1 MKLNIKTLCLAL
13 CCYILMF
20 SQTAFCIVRL
30 PLLVSDGMVLQ
41 RDTNILI
48 WGWADADEKITLS
61 FNGKTHNTTADSDG
75 KWKVMLS
82 TSEAGG
88 PYDME
93 INAVNQITLKNI
105 LIGDVWICSGQSN
118 MDLPMARVKDRYID
132 VIANSD
138 NPSIRR
144 FFVSKRYDFNTP
156 QEDLQSGCW
165 ESANPESI
173 LRFTATGYFF
183 AKALYEKY
191 KVPIGLIHASVG
203 GSPAQAWISED
214 ALKAFPEHLETAA
227 KFKDS
232 TYLNQIISKDK
243 TISDQWYNRLQ
254 QLDKGMATGE
264 KAWFDTTYEASNW
277 ATMDIPGYWA
287 DEDLGPVNGVVWFR
301 KEIDVPASM
310 TGKPARLLLGRI
322 VDSDSTYVNGKFV
335 GSVSYQYPPRKYD
348 IPADLLKPGKNIITI
363 RIVNNIGRGGFIPDK
378 PYQLSAEDQTID
390 LKGQWQYKL
399 GATMEPLQSKTFI
412 EWQPLGL
419 YNGMIAPLR
428 NYKIKGV
435 IWYQG
440 ESNTG
445 NPCEYQKLFP
455 ALIADWRQKWNQGD
469 FPFLY
474 VQLANFMQVNDQP
487 SESNWA
493 ELRQAQLK
501 TLAIPNTAMAVTID
515 IGEWNDI
522 HPLNKQDVGRR
533 LALAARKVAYGDNQ
547 VVYSGPIYKSMKI
560 DKNKIILTFSNTDG
574 GLVAK
579 GGGELEYFA
588 IAGEDKKFVWA
599 KAKIEGNKVI
609 VWNDN
614 ITHPAAVRY
623 AWADNPE
630 GANLYNKEGLPAS
643 PFETD

>member
-1 MKLNIKTLCLAL
+1 
-13 CCYILMF
+13 
-20 SQTAFCIVRL
+20 
-30 PLLVSDGMVLQ
+30 
-41 RDTNILI
+41 
-48 WGWADADEKITLS
+48 
-61 FNGKTHNTTADSDG
+61 
-75 KWKVMLS
+75 
-82 TSEAGG
+82 
-88 PYDME
+88 
-93 INAVNQITLKNI
+93 
-105 LIGDVWICSGQSN
+105 
-118 MDLPMARVKDRYID
+118 
-132 VIANSD
+132 
-138 NPSIRR
+138 
-144 FFVSKRYDFNTP
+144 
-156 QEDLQSGCW
+156 
-165 ESANPESI
+165 
-173 LRFTATGYFF
+173 
-183 AKALYEKY
+183 
-191 KVPIGLIHASVG
+191 
-203 GSPAQAWISED
+203 
-214 ALKAFPEHLETAA
+214 
-227 KFKDS
+227 
-232 TYLNQIISKDK
+232 
-243 TISDQWYNRLQ
+243 
-254 QLDKGMATGE
+254 
-264 KAWFDTTYEASNW
+264 
-277 ATMDIPGYWA
+277 
-287 DEDLGPVNGVVWFR
+287 
-301 KEIDVPASM
+301 
-310 TGKPARLLLGRI
+310 
-322 VDSDSTYVNGKFV
+322 
-335 GSVSYQYPPRKYD
+335 
-348 IPADLLKPGKNIITI
+348 
-363 RIVNNIGRGGFIPDK
+363 
-378 PYQLSAEDQTID
+378 
-390 LKGQWQYKL
+390 
-399 GATMEPLQSKTFI
+399 MEPLQSKTFI